1 MGSIVYKRSVSRHMN
16 THNYTDHNSTT
27 NNGTNIIIKQ
37 VFITVDPD
45 TYVTWDGLFM
55 FIIQTMLW
63 YFILTTC
70 IRSLKKRV
78 EKKNETPV
86 AAVIVQ
92 DSESGTARLVQVA
105 DDD

>member
-1 MGSIVYKRSVSRHMN
+1 MN
-16 THNYTDHNSTT
+16 TQNYTNANSTT

-55 FIIQTMLW
+55 FIIQSMLW
-63 YFILTTC
+63 YFILSTC
-70 IRSLKKRV
+70 MRALKRRIDRNK
-78 EKKNETPV
+78 ETPV

-92 DSESGTARLVQVA
+92 DSENGTARLVQVT
-105 DDD
+105 DE